1 MIRVR
6 FPETEIFL
14 RLPPT
19 PMEPEQITIQ
29 LPTILAKVHAAQQAA
44 SRPLLHPPPP
54 NVLRT
59 TAARRSYEEAAP

>member
-1 MIRVR
+1 
-6 FPETEIFL
+6 
-14 RLPPT
+14 
-19 PMEPEQITIQ
+19 MEPEQITIQ

-59 TAARRSYEEAAP
+59 TAARRSYEGAAP